1 MATLSINGTQ
11 QTVQAADDT
20 PLLWVLRDELG
31 MTGTKFG
38 CGMAMCGAC
47 TVHINGQPTR
57 SCVTP
62 ISALQGVQ
70 VATIEHQETD
80 AIGRVVQAAWVELS
94 VAQCGSCQAG
104 QIMSAIGLLK
114 SNKNPS
120 DQEISDAM
128 SGNICRCGAYPRIH
142 AAIQLAAKNL
152 AKAGTGAPS

>member
-11 QTVQAADDT
+11 HTVQAADDT

-38 CGMAMCGAC
+38 CGMALCGAC
-47 TVHINGQPTR
+47 TVHIDGQPTR

-62 ISALQGVQ
+62 ISAVQGAK
-70 VATIEHQETD
+70 VATIEHQEND
-80 AIGRVVQAAWVELS
+80 AIGRAVQAAWVELS
-94 VAQCGSCQAG
+94 VAQCGYCQAG

-114 SNKNPS
+114 GNKSPS
-120 DQEISDAM
+120 DQQINEAM
-128 SGNICRCGAYPRIH
+128 DGNICRCGAYTRIH

-152 AKAGTGAPS
+152 AKAGAAS